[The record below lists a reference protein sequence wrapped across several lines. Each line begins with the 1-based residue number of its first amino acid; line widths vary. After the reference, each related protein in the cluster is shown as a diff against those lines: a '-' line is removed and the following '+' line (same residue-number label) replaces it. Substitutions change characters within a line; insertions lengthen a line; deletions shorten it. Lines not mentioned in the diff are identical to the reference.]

1 MANATI
7 YLLDTN
13 ETFPSLP
20 GLFGRYMADGKI
32 YAARL
37 QFLPENPFLCEHVDR
52 NNTSF
57 VKPAPL
63 IPNDLDFTEPVALL
77 ASRGGCTFSRKAA
90 VAQAIDQS
98 VQFLLVYDFIAEEV
112 EGEDEQVYDEQGTP
126 LVPMFTE
133 YDDTRLIL
141 LSVSHRTGQALRQFI
156 KNAPEVLR
164 VAGGP
169 TIALDGMPPMG
180 YFATPQDL
188 RQMIMSAIGLFFML
202 VSFSGCIMILVGTY
216 GQMQPNGQIV
226 FSLDPS
232 TGTHAFGVL
241 LRTRLTLEQVRQLP
255 TSTEL
260 TNQSHGCAICLDE
273 EDCDDGSNGDGDTE
287 NRKNPE
293 GVVWTVLPCQ
303 HCFHPDCI
311 TPWLT
316 ERQAKCPLCKFD
328 VLMHVLQHPPPPAA
342 VVAGTTSSLSHE
354 CDDNDEIVSSRGTG
368 AAVVSQL
375 WTRLTRYRW
384 TRVSTGERGA
394 DSNGVDGIVVRS
406 SSSGVAVRISE
417 VELSSQQQQQ
427 QQHRRAH

>member
-1 MANATI
+1 VQRMIVSAM
-7 YLLDTN
+7 
-13 ETFPSLP
+13 
-20 GLFGRYMADGKI
+20 GLF
-32 YAARL
+32 
-37 QFLPENPFLCEHVDR
+37 
-52 NNTSF
+52 
-57 VKPAPL
+57 
-63 IPNDLDFTEPVALL
+63 
-77 ASRGGCTFSRKAA
+77 
-90 VAQAIDQS
+90 
-98 VQFLLVYDFIAEEV
+98 LV
-112 EGEDEQVYDEQGTP
+112 
-126 LVPMFTE
+126 LVC
-133 YDDTRLIL
+133 IL
-141 LSVSHRTGQALRQFI
+141 
-156 KNAPEVLR
+156 
-164 VAGGP
+164 
-169 TIALDGMPPMG
+169 
-180 YFATPQDL
+180 
-188 RQMIMSAIGLFFML
+188 
-202 VSFSGCIMILVGTY
+202 GCIMILVGTY
-216 GQMQPNGQIV
+216 GQMQPNGRIL
-226 FSLDPS
+226 FALNPS

-241 LRTRLTLEQVRQLP
+241 PRTRLTLEQVRQLP

-273 EDCDDGSNGDGDTE
+273 EDCDVGNSGDGDTE

-394 DSNGVDGIVVRS
+394 DSNGVDGIVVG
-406 SSSGVAVRISE
+406 SSGVPAAEHASE
-417 VELSSQQQQQ
+417 LELSSRLVQ
-427 QQHRRAH
+427 